1 MKTKIIIG
9 LLVLALGLSLYV
21 SFSARDVEVKYTP
34 KVITLSNTDTIYKKI
49 EILTLKQ
56 DTINTTQTV
65 STRFDHFDRII
76 VTANTT
82 GGFNSKVT
90 AVLFH

>member
-21 SFSARDVEVKYTP
+21 SFSAKDVEVKYIP

-56 DTINTTQTV
+56 DTIKLYYENKIHTYRIL
-65 STRFDHFDRII
+65 STPERVKLFSDRI
-76 VTANTT
+76 NRQ
-82 GGFNSKVT
+82 
-90 AVLFH
+90 

>member
-21 SFSARDVEVKYTP
+21 SFSARDVEVKYIP

-56 DTINTTQTV
+56 DTIKLYYENKIHTYRILPTPERV
-65 STRFDHFDRII
+65 KLFADRI
-76 VTANTT
+76 NRQ
-82 GGFNSKVT
+82 
-90 AVLFH
+90 

>member
-21 SFSARDVEVKYTP
+21 SFSAKDVEVKYIP

-56 DTINTTQTV
+56 DTIKLYYENKIHTYRILPTPERV
-65 STRFDHFDRII
+65 KLFADRI
-76 VTANTT
+76 NRQ
-82 GGFNSKVT
+82 
-90 AVLFH
+90 

>member
-21 SFSARDVEVKYTP
+21 SFSAKDVEVKYIP
-34 KVITLSNTDTIYKKI
+34 RVITLSNTDTIYKEI

-56 DTINTTQTV
+56 DTIKLYYENKIHTY
-65 STRFDHFDRII
+65 RILPTPER
-76 VTANTT
+76 V
-82 GGFNSKVT
+82 K
-90 AVLFH
+90 LFSERINRQ

>member
-9 LLVLALGLSLYV
+9 LLVLALLLSLYV
-21 SFSARDVEVKYTP
+21 SFSAKDVEVKYIP

-56 DTINTTQTV
+56 DTIKLYYENKIHTYRIL
-65 STRFDHFDRII
+65 STPERVKLFSDRI
-76 VTANTT
+76 NRQ
-82 GGFNSKVT
+82 
-90 AVLFH
+90 

>member
-21 SFSARDVEVKYTP
+21 SFSAKDVEVKYIP
-34 KVITLSNTDTIYKKI
+34 RVITLSNTDTIYKEI

-56 DTINTTQTV
+56 DTIKLYYENKIHTYRILPTPERV
-65 STRFDHFDRII
+65 KLFSDRI
-76 VTANTT
+76 NRQ
-82 GGFNSKVT
+82 
-90 AVLFH
+90 

>member
-56 DTINTTQTV
+56 DTIKLYYENKIHTYRILPTPERV
-65 STRFDHFDRII
+65 KLFADRI
-76 VTANTT
+76 NRQ
-82 GGFNSKVT
+82 
-90 AVLFH
+90 

>member
-21 SFSARDVEVKYTP
+21 SFSAKDVEVKYIP
-34 KVITLSNTDTIYKKI
+34 RVITLSNTDTIYREI

-56 DTINTTQTV
+56 DTIKLYYENKIHTYRILPTPERV
-65 STRFDHFDRII
+65 KLFSDRI
-76 VTANTT
+76 NRQ
-82 GGFNSKVT
+82 
-90 AVLFH
+90 

>member
-1 MKTKIIIG
+1 MRTNVIIG

-21 SFSARDVEVKYTP
+21 SFAANDVEVKYIP

-56 DTINTTQTV
+56 DTVKLYYENKIHTYRILPTSERVQL
-65 STRFDHFDRII
+65 FADRI
-76 VTANTT
+76 NRQ
-82 GGFNSKVT
+82 
-90 AVLFH
+90 

>member
-21 SFSARDVEVKYTP
+21 SFSAKDVEVKYIP
-34 KVITLSNTDTIYKKI
+34 RVITLSNTDTIYKEI

-56 DTINTTQTV
+56 DTIKLYYENKIHTYRILPTPERV
-65 STRFDHFDRII
+65 KLFADRI
-76 VTANTT
+76 NRQ
-82 GGFNSKVT
+82 
-90 AVLFH
+90 

>member
-21 SFSARDVEVKYTP
+21 SFSAKDVEVKYIP
-34 KVITLSNTDTIYKKI
+34 KVITLSNTDTIYREI

-56 DTINTTQTV
+56 DTIKLYYENKIHTYRILPTPERV
-65 STRFDHFDRII
+65 KLFSDRI
-76 VTANTT
+76 NRQ
-82 GGFNSKVT
+82 
-90 AVLFH
+90 